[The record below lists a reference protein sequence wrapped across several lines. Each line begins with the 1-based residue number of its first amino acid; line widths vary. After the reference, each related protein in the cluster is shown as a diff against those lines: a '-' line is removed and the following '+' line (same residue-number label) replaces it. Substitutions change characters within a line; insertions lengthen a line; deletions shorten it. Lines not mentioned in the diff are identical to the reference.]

1 MVALLCLSP
10 YQFVESFYPVNF
22 YLWGLSVKC
31 WRNQREAEMNF
42 EKGSVRTP
50 DRREQVRGDREEPG
64 DLLKTLVLIQISHG
78 QSCEW
83 FLPEAPW
90 PGSCFPVTFPVTSWL
105 AMKRCSL
112 CSGNL

>member
-1 MVALLCLSP
+1 
-10 YQFVESFYPVNF
+10 
-22 YLWGLSVKC
+22 
-31 WRNQREAEMNF
+31 MNF

-64 DLLKTLVLIQISHG
+64 DLLKTLVLIQISHR

-105 AMKRCSL
+105 AMKRLLFVQWEPLRFSDFIL
-112 CSGNL
+112 LKKNV